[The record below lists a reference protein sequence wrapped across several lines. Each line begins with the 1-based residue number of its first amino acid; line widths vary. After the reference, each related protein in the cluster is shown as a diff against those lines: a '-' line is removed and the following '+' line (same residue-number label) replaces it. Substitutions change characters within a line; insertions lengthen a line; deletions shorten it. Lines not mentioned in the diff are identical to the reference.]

1 MTVNR
6 VGARRLAYWPNEQT
20 RAEAA
25 RLLFEEKMTLAKVLD
40 RYPDGVISKY
50 KNEPT
55 RGAARRA
62 IWAHYAL
69 IQQHVGEP
77 DIDPNDRAAV
87 ERVVREDG
95 IEVARCRTGNSLNRY
110 KEVIP
115 DLGKWPGLSWYARQA
130 PPSWPR

>member
-6 VGARRLAYWPNEQT
+6 VVERRLAYWPNEQT

-40 RYPDGVISKY
+40 RYLDEVISKY

-87 ERVVREDG
+87 ERVVREEG
-95 IEVARCRTGNSLNRY
+95 IEVARCRTGNSLERY

-115 DLGKWPGLSWYARQA
+115 DLGKWPGLSWYAGQA
-130 PPSWPR
+130 PSSWPR